1 MRRLSTKSQKSLNK
15 LFNDIANNSII
26 IKTDYIMNVDLSKI
40 QNIYFVGAG
49 GIGMAALER
58 YFLAKGKKVAG
69 YDRTSTQLT
78 DELRSE
84 GVDMTFNESA
94 DSIPEAFR
102 NPETTLV
109 VYTPAVPS
117 DLPILAYFRENGF
130 EVMKRAAVLGL
141 ITRNSRSLCFAGTH
155 GKTTT
160 SSMAAHILNS
170 GSVGCNAF
178 LGGELINYGTNFLL
192 SPSSDF
198 SVIEADEFDRS
209 FHHLTPYVAV
219 ITATDPDHLD
229 IYGTEEAYLES
240 FAHFTELV
248 RPDGALIIHEDLKL
262 RPRPQEGVRV
272 YTYSRDKGDFHAA
285 YIRRE
290 PGNIT
295 FDIVTPRGTIRNVNL
310 GVPVEVNIENAVAAV
325 AAVCLTNAWAP
336 ELIRDAISSYRGTKR
351 RFETHL
357 KEDNGAGHVIID
369 DYAHH
374 PEEIRKSIE
383 SVKALYPGRKL
394 TVAFQPHLYTRT
406 RDFAP
411 EFADAL
417 SDADSLILLDIY
429 PAREEPIEGVSSKII
444 FDNVKCE
451 DKILIGKE
459 KLVETLKNRNFDILL
474 TLGAGDINTFIPQI
488 IESLKD

>member
-1 MRRLSTKSQKSLNK
+1 MNIDLNT
-15 LFNDIANNSII
+15 IH
-26 IKTDYIMNVDLSKI
+26 NV
-40 QNIYFVGAG
+40 YFVGAG

-69 YDRTSTQLT
+69 YDRTPTALT
-78 DELRSE
+78 EELRAE
-84 GVDMTFNESA
+84 GVEMTFDESA
-94 DSIPEAFR
+94 DNIPEDFR
-102 NPETTLV
+102 DPATTLV
-109 VYTPAVPS
+109 VYTPAVPA
-117 DLPILAYFRENGF
+117 DLPILTYFRDNGF

-170 GSVGCNAF
+170 GSIGCNAF

-192 SPSSDF
+192 KPSSDF

-209 FHHLTPYVAV
+209 FHHLTPYIAV

-240 FAHFTELV
+240 FAHFTELI
-248 RPDGALIIHEDLKL
+248 RPGGALIVHEGLKL
-262 RPRPQEGVRV
+262 HPRPQDGVRV
-272 YTYSRDKGDFHAA
+272 YTYSRDKGDFHAK
-285 YIRRE
+285 YIRRQH
-290 PGNIT
+290 GSIT

-325 AAVCLTNAWAP
+325 AAVCLTDGWDP
-336 ELIRDAISSYRGTKR
+336 TVIREAINSYRGTKR

-357 KEDNGAGHVIID
+357 KEDNGAGHIIID

-374 PEEIRKSIE
+374 PEEVRKSIE
-383 SVKALYPGRKL
+383 SVKALYPGRRL
-394 TVAFQPHLYTRT
+394 TVAFQPHLYSRT

-417 SDADSLILLDIY
+417 SAADSLVLLDIY
-429 PAREEPIEGVSSKII
+429 PAREQPIEGVTSQII
-444 FDNVKCE
+444 FDNVKCS
-451 DKILIGKE
+451 DKILIPKE

-474 TLGAGDINTFIPQI
+474 TLGAGDINTFIPRI
-488 IESLKD
+488 IDALDD